1 MPISAP
7 QASPCSAFS
16 KKLPSSLAISYAPSR
31 RNRGLSAENLV
42 GPARRLDRL
51 LPMNEADTCRK
62 FIVPLLQAAGWD
74 NEPHSIPQQRWFTKG
89 PIAVRGNRAERRKGK
104 RAAA

>member
-16 KKLPSSLAISYAPSR
+16 KKFPSSLAISYAPSR

-74 NEPHSIPQQRWFTKG
+74 NEPHSIADQRWFTKRRL
-89 PIAVRGNRAERRKGK
+89 VLRANHAKPPQ
-104 RAAA
+104 